1 MATQDPVWIGWL
13 YAAATALIILGG
25 SFWAIES
32 PGLKPGKGS
41 LTLSY
46 SLRRW
51 LGVEP
56 RKPRRYVLVP
66 AFLAILSAV
75 IGGVVWLAIHILVDH

>member
-1 MATQDPVWIGWL
+1 L
-13 YAAATALIILGG
+13 
-25 SFWAIES
+25 ES

-41 LTLSY
+41 LTLSW

-56 RKPRRYVLVP
+56 RKARRYLLVP
-66 AFLAILSAV
+66 VFLVILSAV

>member
-1 MATQDPVWIGWL
+1 VTQDPAWIGWL
-13 YAAATALIILGG
+13 SATATALILLAGG
-25 SFWAIES
+25 FWALEA

-41 LTLSY
+41 LTLSW

-66 AFLAILSAV
+66 AFLAILAAIV
-75 IGGVVWLAIHILVDH
+75 GGAVWLAIHILVDH